1 MQVTFGRYIQFSAGK
16 CPTKTLNLFIPKKM
30 DQKYFLSKSED
41 RISAN
46 STNCCSV
53 ILFFYLGFLSQTFTN
68 HRTAVEGEGISLI
81 PHYHF
86 HQLCRHLDISRA
98 IAAESSPLHI
108 VSRWTRQAYQDKFYV
123 ARDVYSVLTIVN
135 SVSQYVFLYCE
146 V

>member
-1 MQVTFGRYIQFSAGK
+1 MSHKNIKFVYSKKNGLEVFSQQIRRQNFRK
-16 CPTKTLNLFIPKKM
+16 FYKLLLCDFI
-30 DQKYFLSKSED
+30 FLS
-41 RISAN
+41 
-46 STNCCSV
+46 
-53 ILFFYLGFLSQTFTN
+53 GFSFTN
-68 HRTAVEGEGISLI
+68 IHESQDCGGREGISLI

-98 IAAESSPLHI
+98 IAAESSTLHI

-123 ARDVYSVLTIVN
+123 ARGVYSVLTIVN